1 MIKLIF
7 AVAYAALA
15 SARPVNFPFEST
27 VVVKGTQTTSEFA
40 VKELNAI
47 VRKATGREFE
57 VRTSGNL
64 ADCSRKKKIF
74 VGRSPEL
81 DKLLV
86 RLRID
91 ETFGEEE
98 SVVMHKNGN
107 LRLFGKDE
115 LGSLWAV
122 YDFCEDSLGYRWYL
136 NRKEDDGGETVAKT
150 DIVRWNG
157 VSTRRQPKFLGT
169 RRMHGGVRS
178 ETGSWL
184 FRVRNR
190 DNSAVHEVCP
200 AYRWKYQV
208 WTRGHG
214 FNMYLPSGKIT
225 PNIEWCIPKGAK
237 IKPDNFK
244 EHPEWF
250 SLMKD
255 GKRSGD
261 HQLCLS
267 NPGCR
272 KALIEAVSEYVR
284 VCGKGVYMVGENDC
298 RFGRYC
304 HCDGCIALE
313 KKYNTTGGPMWDFI
327 IEACNA
333 VKARFGEGVYLTA
346 LAYNGMNQTEKAPDN
361 IAFPDNFIVDIAYI
375 HCPDRA
381 IKQLPDKRAPE
392 GEMVNY
398 WQNTLKWCRLVEQ
411 RSYWFYGTMNPCLV
425 YRRMVDEIRELH
437 EAEIQSPGACCTG
450 GGYEFCDFTPYL
462 YYKLLQD
469 PYCDI
474 RTHLKEVLRF
484 KYGKAAPLMLKYIDS
499 LENTFIEYRK
509 GCGGRVFETD
519 RPYENLGFIAGSQ
532 IAQWRSIFDEA
543 EPLVKDSPVHAAN
556 LNQAKIGLNI
566 MTVLFEKRLR
576 RDAPNCAFD
585 RAAVLAEARNAAED
599 YGKRYI
605 YRRTNY
611 ALQILEQVENEMTYY
626 GDLKTDKL
634 PPEFDGMQPQFITRI
649 LPYKSVLVQ
658 SDRFGRMTSEPEPQ
672 AICGYAVV
680 DRRFDDRDVSN
691 GIPVYVWDFGAA
703 VQHKLKTIPLSA
715 FKKDKYSL
723 VNLGTTELS
732 SDCSLIF
739 AEGWSSTLAQKFLPR
754 VFNPS
759 NPKRKYEIWASLKA
773 EGPKFFQGDTRE
785 NRLYLEQ
792 LFVVE
797 IVGN

>member
-15 SARPVNFPFEST
+15 SVSPVDFPFEST
-27 VVVKGTQTTSEFA
+27 VVVRGTQSTSEFA

-57 VRTSGNL
+57 VRMSGNL
-64 ADCSRKKKIF
+64 ADCAGKKKIF
-74 VGRSPEL
+74 VGRGPEL

-86 RLRID
+86 GHRID
-91 ETFGEEE
+91 ETYAEEE
-98 SVVMHKNGN
+98 SVVMVKDGC
-107 LRLFGKDE
+107 LCLFGKDE

-122 YDFCEDSLGYRWYL
+122 YDFCEDSLGYRWFL
-136 NRKEDDGGETVAKT
+136 NRKEDDGGEIIAKT

-225 PNIEWCIPKGAK
+225 PSIEWCIPKGAK

-244 EHPEWF
+244 DHPEWF

-272 KALIEAVSEYVR
+272 KALIDAVGEYVR

-327 IEACNA
+327 VEACNA

-361 IAFPDNFIVDIAYI
+361 IVFPDNFIVDIAYI

-392 GEMVNY
+392 GELVNY
-398 WQNTLKWCRLVEQ
+398 WQNTLKWCRLVGQ

-425 YRRMVDEIRELH
+425 YRRMVDEIRELN

-519 RPYENLGFIAGSQ
+519 RPYENLGFITGSQ
-532 IAQWRSIFDEA
+532 IAQWRKIFDEA
-543 EPLVKDSPVHAAN
+543 EPLVKDSAYAAN
-556 LNQAKIGLNI
+556 LMQAKIGLNI

-576 RDAPNCAFD
+576 RDAPDCVFD
-585 RAAVLAEARNAAED
+585 RAAVLAEACNAAED

-605 YRRTNY
+605 YRRPNY
-611 ALQILEQVENEMTYY
+611 ALQILEQVENEMAYY

-649 LPYKSVLVQ
+649 LPYKSVLMQ

-703 VQHKLKTIPLSA
+703 VQHNLKTIPLSV